1 MKTSFSQRGF
11 TLVELLVVVAIIS
24 LLSSVVLASL
34 QSARERA
41 QDARR
46 MADMKQL
53 RIALEFYYDINKQ
66 YPADPSNTRVSS
78 LTGATNN
85 ILPYIEP
92 IPTDPTY
99 TGSSG
104 YRYRISNI
112 DGRQSYTM
120 LVRLA
125 KNNGNWCSVSVPP
138 GHTQWINSYPP
149 CGF

>member
-1 MKTSFSQRGF
+1 MKIPCTQRGF

-34 QSARERA
+34 QSARNRA
-41 QDARR
+41 QDAKR

-66 YPADPSNTRVSS
+66 YPADPSNTQVSS
-78 LTGATNN
+78 LTGSTNN
-85 ILPYIEP
+85 IRPYINP

-99 TGSSG
+99 TSSSG
-104 YRYRISNI
+104 YRYRTSNI
-112 DGRQSYTM
+112 NGRQSYTM
-120 LVRLA
+120 LVRLTK
-125 KNNGNWCSVSVPP
+125 KNGAWCSVSVPP